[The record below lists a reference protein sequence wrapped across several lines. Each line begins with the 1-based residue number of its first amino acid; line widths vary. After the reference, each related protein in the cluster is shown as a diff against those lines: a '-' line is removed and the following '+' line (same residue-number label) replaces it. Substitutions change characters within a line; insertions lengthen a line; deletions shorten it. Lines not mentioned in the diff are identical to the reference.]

1 MYAKYYENPT
11 MLCKVTAK
19 NVGDFF
25 LRHTVVL
32 TDIFQKRV
40 LDVNRLL
47 YNVRWPIPVVHQMY
61 ANLIIIMVLR
71 LVQ

>member
-1 MYAKYYENPT
+1 MPNIMKIRQCFVKLQLK
-11 MLCKVTAK
+11 MS
-19 NVGDFF
+19 GIFF